1 MYDEPIVVKT
11 QSAAKIPLAEVDL
24 VLPVCR
30 LLQVPALVA
39 KVEGLLRSRIELRG
53 IGDLVMQHLVNRI
66 EHSVESDLPVM
77 LSGMAGEVGANIAF
91 AVASVLRDDDRR

>member
-24 VLPVCR
+24 VFRVCG

-39 KVEGLLRSRIELRG
+39 KVEDLLRSRIELHG
-53 IGDLVMQHLVNRI
+53 ISDLVVQHLVNRI
-66 EHSVESDLPVM
+66 EHPVESDLPVM
-77 LSGMAGEVGANIAF
+77 LSGMAGEVGANITF
-91 AVASVLRDDDRR
+91 AVASDLRDDDWR